1 MKFQELT
8 KLFYDSLKKTNSDL
22 VKKGKL
28 SKFLIKNGI
37 DKLQVK
43 DFDDEQIWQEI
54 ELENRPLIKT
64 FIKEI
69 AKISSRKK
77 KLSIKLKSQKEKT
90 GNNEN
95 YAQNVDESTLPNESN
110 SKDRFFDVNEL
121 EKFLEIEDRKELGEY
136 QQDSDEEDIDYF
148 QSFSSDEEDNEK
160 RAMYSDFFD
169 SVDYQQAKGT
179 KDDFDLDSNE
189 EIDEEEDLDENE
201 ENEENE
207 EYDEN
212 EDDMDIDTRDAEYN
226 DAEYDQALGHKI
238 FNNIDSD
245 SDSDSDD
252 DESVINSSEGKSEFE
267 IQQDLLR
274 RQISKLEKSSLK
286 EKSWQLKGEIE
297 SEKRP
302 ENSLLEEHLQ
312 FDHVSKPA
320 PLITE
325 ETTQK
330 IEDIIKQRIKNSNWN
345 DVERKIKPVEQ
356 PFEYK
361 KRISIDHQKS
371 KSSLAEVY
379 EQEYLKLN
387 QQKATEENPEHQ
399 EIKKL
404 MRNLFVQLDAYS
416 NFNFTPKPPQPEV
429 KIINNLPAISVEEI
443 TPAGVSDATLLAPQE
458 VFKKTRFD
466 LKDDS
471 ERTKTDK
478 KRARR
483 KKKEFQ
489 HKKKKIEENKAKKVK
504 KTDLSMT
511 NIEIGDENESNQ
523 KSVKSSKEFFSRLQ
537 EKIEE
542 SKKGKIK
549 TAKKRESINSKKIK
563 L

>member
-1 MKFQELT
+1 M
-8 KLFYDSLKKTNSDL
+8 KKTNSDL

-28 SKFLIKNGI
+28 SKFLVKNGI

-69 AKISSRKK
+69 AKIGSRKK

-95 YAQNVDESTLPNESN
+95 DAQNIDESSTLPNHESN

-121 EKFLEIEDRKELGEY
+121 EKFLEIEDRRELGEY
-136 QQDSDEEDIDYF
+136 QEGSDEEDINYF

-169 SVDYQQAKGT
+169 SIGYQQAKGI

-189 EIDEEEDLDENE
+189 EIDKEEDLDENE
-201 ENEENE
+201 ENDENE

-212 EDDMDIDTRDAEYN
+212 EDEMGIDTRDAEYN
-226 DAEYDQALGHKI
+226 DVEYDQALGHKI

-245 SDSDSDD
+245 SDSDD
-252 DESVINSSEGKSEFE
+252 DESIINSSEGKSEFE

-286 EKSWQLKGEIE
+286 EKSWQLKGEIG

-312 FDHVSKPA
+312 FDHISKPA

-330 IEDIIKQRIKNSNWN
+330 IEEIIKQRVKNSNWD
-345 DVERKIKPVEQ
+345 DVERRIKPLEQ

-361 KRISIDHQKS
+361 KRISIDHQKN

-379 EQEYLKLN
+379 EQEYLKSN
-387 QQKATEENPEHQ
+387 QQKANEENPEHQ

-404 MRNLFVQLDAYS
+404 MKNLFVQLDAYS
-416 NFNFTPKPPQPEV
+416 NFNFTPKPPQPEI

-471 ERTKTDK
+471 ERSKTDK

-489 HKKKKIEENKAKKVK
+489 HNKKKIEDNKAKKVK

-511 NIEIGDENESNQ
+511 NIEIGDENESNK

-537 EKIEE
+537 EKVEE